1 MENKDTFKITY
12 SAQQQEEIERI
23 RKKYVPQEQDK
34 MAQLRAL
41 DASVSK
47 KATTVSLILGI
58 TGTLVLGLGMSLTIS
73 DLGSLLG
80 AAAFPLGVVI
90 GVLGLGILACAY
102 PLYTRTLKREREK
115 AAPEILRLTDELMK

>member
-41 DASVSK
+41 DAGVSK

-80 AAAFPLGVVI
+80 SAAFPLGVVI